1 MPVSS
6 YRAMLIATAAI
17 LFPATAASAQTLDE
31 FAACAGIEADAAR
44 LACYDGLG
52 AQLSLSADERRAL
65 TIAKAQEE
73 FGLPAERRKD
83 RAERLK
89 IDHTVNAAITALG
102 GGSGGQMI
110 VTLDNGQVWR
120 ITSSGRLQQFL
131 KPGMA
136 VTISEGPISGYRLR
150 TDAINGMETVRRID

>member
-6 YRAMLIATAAI
+6 YHAALTIAAA
-17 LFPATAASAQTLDE
+17 LLGSATAASAQTLDE

-44 LACYDGLG
+44 LACYDKLG
-52 AQLSLSADERRAL
+52 AQLAMSADERRAQAV
-65 TIAKAQEE
+65 AKAEEE

-89 IDHTVNAAITALG
+89 IDHTVNATVAALG

-131 KPGMA
+131 KPGMP

-150 TDAINGMETVRRID
+150 TEAINGMETVRRID